1 MSDIATPHP
10 SSPGASA
17 SLPLRDNPE
26 ASRFEAELDGQL
38 AICEYRI
45 DGHVITFTHTEVPE
59 VFQGKGVASKL
70 IGFALDSARARGL
83 TVTPNCSA
91 VASYMQRHAE
101 SQDLLT
107 AQGKLIIA
115 RVAERKAK

>member
-1 MSDIATPHP
+1 MSDTATPSNV
-10 SSPGASA
+10 SSSASA

-38 AICEYRI
+38 AICEYEI
-45 DGHVITFTHTEVPE
+45 DGKVITFTHTEVPE
-59 VFQGKGVASKL
+59 AFQGKGVASKL
-70 IGFALDSARARGL
+70 IGFALAAARQRGL
-83 TVTPNCSA
+83 AVTPNCSA

-107 AQGKLIIA
+107 EQGKAIVA
-115 RVAERKAK
+115 RVAERQSK